1 MQGGSVRFAVR
12 CTRAIALLWV
22 VAGLSAC
29 GTGNQQPVASVS
41 TNSLSFS
48 ATSPDATTPSPLT
61 ISASVSPGTV
71 SVAVLH
77 GGSAIANATYTLSG
91 TAAQIVVDPA
101 APSAL
106 GAGVFHGTITV
117 TGYSCGNPGCSQLVS
132 GNSQVINVTYDIP
145 PIVRYVAPYV
155 GVATGSPLTASGSV
169 IICGQGFEQFPVQN
183 VTFNGVSASTFS
195 VVSDTEIEA
204 SYSLTLPTGSTYP
217 VTYPVQI
224 VAPSSPQP
232 IESDAKLVIVQ
243 APSYVSTTLP
253 YPPSVTGVDQL
264 RYDAERQALLV
275 VATTGSGTELLRYA
289 YSSGSWN
296 TTPATVSSATLPS
309 LANLSDIALS
319 TQGGELL
326 ALSPQYLTEL
336 DPGTLAIKTQYTP
349 GPTLAPAGVDLKNL
363 AVANDGNAIVT
374 TTTGNGSSASTPLY
388 LFAARNPAFTQNST
402 TPSLDNAT
410 PGASADGSVVALQ
423 QGDPSLTSAPSVYQ
437 YTASSEAF
445 ASTAAAINQGTIA
458 PALDQSATRI
468 VLNGTDVYD
477 SSFTLLGTLLPTS
490 TTLAVVVSP
499 NADCAYTFDS
509 SGQIL
514 AFNLIT
520 SMSGG
525 PFPQVGA
532 TSVSNPGT
540 SGAVKMAISPDG
552 GTLFLAGSSQIVV
565 APAPTQCH

>member
-1 MQGGSVRFAVR
+1 MRFAVR
-12 CTRAIALLWV
+12 CARAIALLWI

-48 ATSPDATTPSPLT
+48 VTSPDATTPPPET

-91 TAAQIVVDPA
+91 TTVQIVVDPA

-132 GNSQVINVTYDIP
+132 GNSQVINATYDIP

-155 GVATGSPLTASGSV
+155 GVAAGSPLTASGSV
-169 IICGQGFEQFPVQN
+169 IIRGQGFEQFPVQN
-183 VTFNGVSASTFS
+183 VTFNGISASTFS

-232 IESDAKLVIVQ
+232 ISSDASLVIVQ
-243 APSYVSTTLP
+243 APSNVAPTLP
-253 YPPSVTGVDQL
+253 YPPGVTGVDQL
-264 RYDAERQALLV
+264 RYDAERQALLL
-275 VATTGSGTELLRYA
+275 VATTGSGTELLRYT
-289 YSSGSWN
+289 YSSGGWS
-296 TTPATVSSATLPS
+296 TTPAMVSSATIPS

-319 TQGGELL
+319 TQGRELL

-336 DPGTLAIKTQYTP
+336 DPGTLAITTQYTP
-349 GPTLAPAGVDLKNL
+349 GPTPAPAGVAFKNL
-363 AVANDGNAIVT
+363 AVANDGNAIV
-374 TTTGNGSSASTPLY
+374 TTGNGSSASTPLY

-423 QGDPSLTSAPSVYQ
+423 QGDPSLASTPPVYQ

-445 ASTAAAINQGTIA
+445 AATPAATNQGTIA

-468 VLNGTDVYD
+468 VLNGIDVYD
-477 SSFTLLGTLLPTS
+477 GSFALLGTLPSPTP
-490 TTLAVVVSP
+490 TLAVVVSP

-514 AFNLIT
+514 AFNLT
-520 SMSGG
+520 ASMSGG
-525 PFPQVGA
+525 PYPQAGA
-532 TSVSNPGT
+532 TSVSSPGT
-540 SGAVKMAISPDG
+540 GGAVKMAISPDG

-565 APAPTQCH
+565 VPAPTSQCH

>member
-1 MQGGSVRFAVR
+1 MRFAVR

-169 IICGQGFEQFPVQN
+169 IIRGQGFEQFPVQN

-349 GPTLAPAGVDLKNL
+349 GPTPAPAGVYLKNL

-374 TTTGNGSSASTPLY
+374 TGNGSSASTPLY
-388 LFAARNPAFTQNST
+388 LFAVRDPAFTQNST

-423 QGDPSLTSAPSVYQ
+423 QGDPSLASSPPVYQ
-437 YTASSEAF
+437 YTASSETF

-468 VLNGTDVYD
+468 VLSGIDVYD
-477 SSFTLLGTLLPTS
+477 SSFTLLGKLPS
-490 TTLAVVVSP
+490 KTLAVVVSP

-520 SMSGG
+520 GMSGG
-525 PFPQVGA
+525 PFPQAGA
-532 TSVSNPGT
+532 TTPVSSPGT
-540 SGAVKMAISPDG
+540 GGAVKMAISPDG
-552 GTLFLAGSSQIVV
+552 GWLFLAGSSQIVV
-565 APAPTQCH
+565 APAPTNQCH

>member
-1 MQGGSVRFAVR
+1 MRFAVR
-12 CTRAIALLWV
+12 CTRAIALLSV
-22 VAGLSAC
+22 IAGLSAC

-48 ATSPDATTPSPLT
+48 AASPDATTPPSQT

-91 TAAQIVVDPA
+91 NTAQIVVDPT
-101 APSAL
+101 APGAL
-106 GAGVFHGTITV
+106 GSGVFHGTITV

-132 GNSQVINVTYDIP
+132 GNSQVINATYDIP

-155 GVATGSPLTASGSV
+155 GVATSGSPLTASGSV
-169 IICGQGFEQFPVQN
+169 IIRGQGFEQFPVQN

-204 SYSLTLPTGSTYP
+204 SYTALPAGTYQ
-217 VTYPVQI
+217 VQV
-224 VAPSSPQP
+224 VAPSSPG
-232 IESDAKLVIVQ
+232 SIVSE
-243 APSYVSTTLP
+243 ASLWIVPVTNYGAATTLA
-253 YPPSVTGVDQL
+253 YPPGMRVTGVDQL
-264 RYDAERQALLV
+264 RYDAERQALLLV
-275 VATTGSGTELLRYA
+275 VTTGSGTELLRYA
-289 YSSGSWN
+289 YSSSGGWS
-296 TTPATVSSATLPS
+296 TTPATVSFP
-309 LANLSDIALS
+309 NLSDIALS